1 MPILGEELRTLEDW
15 DWLVAARN
23 HIQTFMLHVF
33 KEGELYKSKYGG
45 DMKGWKA
52 PQPAKEKADRW
63 NLLLGATFSLW
74 RAVFYAERIDV
85 QRNVS
90 TLNTH
95 AEFFLRRL
103 VEDNQIHYSDEKTF
117 RSWSSGYYLNN
128 AIYRLCELENN
139 FGKVSTEPNAVLRIA
154 WNDTFLRLQR
164 AFSNSST
171 ST

>member
-1 MPILGEELRTLEDW
+1 MPILGEELNTLEDW

-33 KEGELYKSKYGG
+33 KEGELYKSKYDG

-52 PQPAKEKADRW
+52 PQPAKEEADRW

-103 VEDNQIHYSDEKTF
+103 VEDNQIHYSDEKTS

-139 FGKVSTEPNAVLRIA
+139 FGEVSREPNAVLRIA

-164 AFSNSST
+164 AFINSST